1 MANLR
6 VWAIAQ
12 MVTDLAALGASV
24 HFTGGMQSPLLPFFA
39 FHMAIGTIMIRTG
52 LMYVLATATSLGV
65 ALLHGLEHGGLLPL
79 HLLDPAAGTSTL
91 VGGLNLVM
99 LVVLMLGMV
108 YLTDTVTRRF
118 KERSIELHHASQELR
133 HRSEE
138 LERSLEEKLELER
151 RKSHYM
157 RISAHQLR
165 SPLGT
170 VKTSLQ
176 VLIDGWVDPTTERGR
191 RLLAGASERVD
202 DLLAIVND
210 LLELAKMREGHTQAP
225 WTRQVFL
232 NQLLADIFDAME
244 PAATGRRIELVPDIE
259 GAAVLRWGVPP
270 DLVFAFENLVQN
282 AIKYSRPGSE
292 VRVRMRLFAGNA
304 RIQVIDQGIGIPAE
318 SLEDVFQEFVRAPN
332 AKRFDNNGTGLGLSI
347 VHEAITMHGGTV
359 SVRSVVDEGTTF
371 TVVLPLEHVP
381 DEMRAHDQEQT
392 GPRPRG

>member
-1 MANLR
+1 
-6 VWAIAQ
+6 
-12 MVTDLAALGASV
+12 
-24 HFTGGMQSPLLPFFA
+24 
-39 FHMAIGTIMIRTG
+39 
-52 LMYVLATATSLGV
+52 
-65 ALLHGLEHGGLLPL
+65 
-79 HLLDPAAGTSTL
+79 
-91 VGGLNLVM
+91 
-99 LVVLMLGMV
+99 
-108 YLTDTVTRRF
+108 
-118 KERSIELHHASQELR
+118 
-133 HRSEE
+133 
-138 LERSLEEKLELER
+138 
-151 RKSHYM
+151 M

-176 VLIDGWVDPTTERGR
+176 VLLDGWVDPTTERGR

-244 PAATGRRIELVPDIE
+244 PAATQRDIELVPDIE

-282 AIKYSRPGSE
+282 AIKYSRPGGE
-292 VRVRMRLFAGNA
+292 VRVRLRLFAGNA

-318 SLEDVFQEFVRAPN
+318 SLEDIFQEFVRAPN

-347 VHEAITMHGGTV
+347 VHEAITMHGGTI
-359 SVRSVVDEGTTF
+359 SVRSALDQGTTF
-371 TVVLPLEHVP
+371 TVVLPLGHVP
-381 DEMRAHDQEQT
+381 DEMRVHDQGGT
-392 GPRPRG
+392 RRRG